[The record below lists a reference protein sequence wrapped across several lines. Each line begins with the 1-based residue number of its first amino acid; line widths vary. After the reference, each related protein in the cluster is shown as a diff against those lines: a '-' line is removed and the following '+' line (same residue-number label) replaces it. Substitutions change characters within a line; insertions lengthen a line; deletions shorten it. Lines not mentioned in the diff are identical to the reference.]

1 MADLLAQNRYDNY
14 LADLDRSHNYKIQV
28 AQREHYE
35 LASTIRQRLI
45 NSVTKKR
52 DRLLR
57 EKEQMDIADSNS
69 MFLHPSNFSLN
80 VPASPGGIHSNRKTR
95 HTRHRL
101 GDVAEDL
108 ANERGRKRKAPADDE
123 GNESP
128 VPTFRSLG
136 NDTYGGNSPYHD
148 QRAKTL
154 YAQQEAP
161 AYSIERIFTEKELA
175 HATNLAQFAT
185 QKFFLEQQHEHEN
198 GGPGLLNGH
207 APPSI
212 PSIDGS
218 AEVTIAATLPIAE
231 GEEPI
236 GGIPSIPS
244 ITSPPPS
251 QNVAVDMERT
261 ISYHATRGAT
271 KANPLSFLSEA
282 AEALSSAPP
291 LTNPNRF
298 LPVIVPITKTDKGA
312 PTPQSMRIEDVADD
326 LSLMFAEDDHSSKRG
341 TNGYADDDD
350 NINSMRTKYLEQA
363 CREPIGSQPFRLPL
377 TEVGP
382 AMIKEGVAR
391 PAHFGF
397 ADPSSFPNGVK
408 EGVPAPASNA
418 NLHSLASV
426 LRGGEPMSRATSMG
440 GSEMGANDVGG
451 TSMRRTRS
459 RLV

>member
-1 MADLLAQNRYDNY
+1 
-14 LADLDRSHNYKIQV
+14 
-28 AQREHYE
+28 
-35 LASTIRQRLI
+35 
-45 NSVTKKR
+45 VTKKR

-69 MFLHPSNFSLN
+69 MFLHPSNFSMN

-128 VPTFRSLG
+128 VPGFRSLG
-136 NDTYGGNSPYHD
+136 NDGYGGNSPFHD
-148 QRAKTL
+148 QRAKAL

-161 AYSIERIFTEKELA
+161 AYSIERIFTDKELA

-185 QKFFLEQQHEHEN
+185 QKFFLEQQQGHKN
-198 GGPGLLNGH
+198 GSNGLTNGD
-207 APPSI
+207 APSI

-218 AEVTIAATLPIAE
+218 AEIALGATNPTIEHDEAGGAAPVM
-231 GEEPI
+231 
-236 GGIPSIPS
+236 
-244 ITSPPPS
+244 SPMPS
-251 QNVAVDMERT
+251 QSAAPEMERT
-261 ISYHATRGAT
+261 VSYHATRGAT

-312 PTPQSMRIEDVADD
+312 PAPPAMRNEDIADD
-326 LSLMFAEDDHSSKRG
+326 LALMMAEDDHSSKRG
-341 TNGYADDDD
+341 ANSHGEDQDDVHTL
-350 NINSMRTKYLEQA
+350 RTRYLEQA
-363 CREPIGSQPFRLPL
+363 CREQIGSQPFRLPL

-397 ADPSSFPNGVK
+397 ADPASFPNGVK
-408 EGVPAPASNA
+408 EGVPAPSSAA
-418 NLHSLASV
+418 NLHSLASA

-440 GSEMGANDVGG
+440 GSEAGGNDVGSA
-451 TSMRRTRS
+451 SMRRTRS
-459 RLV
+459 RLI